1 MKRRAVWVL
10 AAGLLLAGCTSA
22 RHAELGSRVIPVDQ
36 RVPAPAVRGDLLQGG
51 TFDLAA
57 HEGSVVV
64 VNFWASY
71 CAPCRTEAPELEGAY
86 AATKADGVVFI
97 GINVRD
103 QRDPA
108 MAYLADVKPSWGSLF
123 DPSAALALDF
133 DVPPNTIPAT
143 LVVDRKGRLAAVF
156 RSAISRGVLEPVVRN
171 ILAEQA

>member
-1 MKRRAVWVL
+1 M
-10 AAGLLLAGCTSA
+10 
-22 RHAELGSRVIPVDQ
+22 
-36 RVPAPAVRGDLLQGG
+36 QGG
-51 TFDLAA
+51 SFDLAQ
-57 HEGSVVV
+57 HKGGVVV

-71 CAPCRTEAPELEGAY
+71 CAPCRTEAPELEAAY
-86 AATKADGVVFI
+86 AATRPDGVTFI

-108 MAYLADVKPSWGSLF
+108 LAYLADIKPSWGSLF

-156 RSAISRGVLEPVVRN
+156 RSAVYREQLEPVLRQM
-171 ILAEQA
+171 LAEPS